1 VKQTEKTATTKIFP
15 MARWIKCT
23 NDLAKMQKEHLFV
36 DASHCA
42 TEWNLLTHFFRLAE
56 SLLQVTAQQT
66 FKHAMFE
73 SEVKTK

>member
-1 VKQTEKTATTKIFP
+1 
-15 MARWIKCT
+15 
-23 NDLAKMQKEHLFV
+23 MQKEHLFV

-66 FKHAMFE
+66 FNHAMFE
-73 SEVKTK
+73 SEVKTNLKLE

>member
-1 VKQTEKTATTKIFP
+1 MKQTAKQPQQRFFANG
-15 MARWIKCT
+15 MMVKCAI
-23 NDLAKMQKEHLFV
+23 NLAKMQKEHLFV

-66 FKHAMFE
+66 FNHAMFE
-73 SEVKTK
+73 IEIKTK